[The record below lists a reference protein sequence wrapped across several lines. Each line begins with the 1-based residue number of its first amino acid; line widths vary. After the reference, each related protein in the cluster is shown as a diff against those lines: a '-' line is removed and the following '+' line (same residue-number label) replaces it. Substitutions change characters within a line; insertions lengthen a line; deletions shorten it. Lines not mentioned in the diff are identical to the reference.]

1 MKNESGVTLVSLVIT
16 IILIFILASIT
27 TYSGI
32 EAYKDMK
39 KENYVAKLK
48 VIQEKVD
55 LITSE
60 YDNWSGKAEG
70 KTIKDY
76 LKACFGIET
85 GVDGETS
92 LVQLIEEKGFATAN
106 YYYLTA
112 DDVKNKL
119 GISDF
124 SDTDMSFAIDFGN
137 RYIIEKKGI
146 KLDGVEYHTQYDL
159 PGGQKVVS
167 SSSNEIT
174 YNISANIKNY
184 GLTAKVVLTGT
195 RTVKDGLEV
204 TVSDY
209 EYKKSTENI
218 WKKVEEKDENNYA
231 FTVTES
237 GSYDVRVKGETSGSG
252 YKEKLVSI
260 LLVNPPAL
268 ATGLTPQKLNGSN
281 WVEASVNDGDW
292 YNYSTDKNLWANAK
306 DGAGNWWVWIP
317 RFAYSV
323 NASGHTVSIKFLKD
337 LSSTTTENKVLAT
350 GESVHP
356 AFQKSEDGK
365 YTNGEYSNEISG
377 FWVNKYLISTNGK
390 SVPGVAIKNVTVTNS
405 SMSNASLSN
414 GRLSKTSE
422 HGAVLYL
429 TYSLNKRLVSNS
441 ITTTGGSS
449 VNCSS
454 TNNLTGVYDL
464 SSNYG
469 EILAGKVVNTA
480 TTNSATMM
488 YYLNTSI
495 PNIKG
500 DAIYDANEQIDKI
513 VNPSPAKTNVN
524 SMGANNYIIFGKIS
538 GTTQNMFNCT
548 AGMSAGYRG
557 ILITK

>member
-1 MKNESGVTLVSLVIT
+1 M
-16 IILIFILASIT
+16 
-27 TYSGI
+27 
-32 EAYKDMK
+32 
-39 KENYVAKLK
+39 
-48 VIQEKVD
+48 
-55 LITSE
+55 
-60 YDNWSGKAEG
+60 
-70 KTIKDY
+70 
-76 LKACFGIET
+76 
-85 GVDGETS
+85 
-92 LVQLIEEKGFATAN
+92 
-106 YYYLTA
+106 
-112 DDVKNKL
+112 
-119 GISDF
+119 
-124 SDTDMSFAIDFGN
+124 
-137 RYIIEKKGI
+137 
-146 KLDGVEYHTQYDL
+146 
-159 PGGQKVVS
+159 
-167 SSSNEIT
+167 
-174 YNISANIKNY
+174 
-184 GLTAKVVLTGT
+184 
-195 RTVKDGLEV
+195 
-204 TVSDY
+204 
-209 EYKKSTENI
+209 
-218 WKKVEEKDENNYA
+218 
-231 FTVTES
+231 
-237 GSYDVRVKGETSGSG
+237 
-252 YKEKLVSI
+252 
-260 LLVNPPAL
+260 
-268 ATGLTPQKLNGSN
+268 
-281 WVEASVNDGDW
+281 
-292 YNYSTDKNLWANAK
+292 
-306 DGAGNWWVWIP
+306 
-317 RFAYSV
+317 
-323 NASGHTVSIKFLKD
+323 
-337 LSSTTTENKVLAT
+337 SSTTTENKVLVT

-356 AFQKSEDGK
+356 AFQKSADGK

-500 DAIYDANEQIDKI
+500 DAIYDTNEQIDKI